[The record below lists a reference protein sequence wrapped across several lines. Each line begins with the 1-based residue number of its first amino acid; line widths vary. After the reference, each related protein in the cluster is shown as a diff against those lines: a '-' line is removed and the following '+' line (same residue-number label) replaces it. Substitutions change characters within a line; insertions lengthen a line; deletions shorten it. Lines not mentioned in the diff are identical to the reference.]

1 MEPYEARE
9 IAAQAWCDN
18 STSHLDMIPELA
30 EAFAKILVEEVGKAS
45 HEGGQVMSEYQPG
58 IGCQCCAHSENECC
72 CPDVDWRSA
81 REVELEALVEKLE
94 QQLAT
99 PALNETKGNK

>member
-1 MEPYEARE
+1 
-9 IAAQAWCDN
+9 
-18 STSHLDMIPELA
+18 
-30 EAFAKILVEEVGKAS
+30 
-45 HEGGQVMSEYQPG
+45 MSKHIPG

-99 PALNETKGNK
+99 PVLNRIRAEGMRMAADILIDPMDRAAAQKICAQADELEKQNG